1 MSNDVDAFVERL
13 QEMML
18 DQARQTFGDVAFQ
31 RWQNPLYMG
40 VIVDADS
47 FAHVT
52 GSCGDSMV
60 VYMKFENDR
69 VIDVAFQTDGCAPT
83 IICGSFAAE
92 LALGKTTD
100 EVMDI
105 TGEDVIAQ
113 FGRLPEEHK
122 HCATL
127 AAGALSE
134 AVHRYMVKQTRVRES
149 EQ

>member
-1 MSNDVDAFVERL
+1 MSDDIDVFVK
-13 QEMML
+13 QFQKMML
-18 DQARQTFGDVAFQ
+18 DEARKKFGDIAFE

-40 VIVDADS
+40 VITDADT

-69 VIDVAFQTDGCAPT
+69 VSNAAFQTDGCAPT

-92 LALGKTTD
+92 LSLNKTPE

-105 TGEDVIAQ
+105 SGEEIMDQ
-113 FGRLPEEHK
+113 FGGLPEENR

-127 AAGALSE
+127 AAGALYE
-134 AVHRYMVKQTRVRES
+134 AVHRYMVKQTKH
-149 EQ
+149 